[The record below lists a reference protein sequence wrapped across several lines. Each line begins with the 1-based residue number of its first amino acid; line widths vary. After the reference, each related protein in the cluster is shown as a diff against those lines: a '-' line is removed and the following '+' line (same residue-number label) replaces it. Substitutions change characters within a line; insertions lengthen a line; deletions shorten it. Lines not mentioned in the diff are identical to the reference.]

1 MCPTLFEYKDT
12 KQVETY
18 VRELFKAMTPAFREH
33 LMHSF
38 MWTEDKLDK
47 YLQRDGSL
55 KGDEL
60 KDAYSHLESL
70 LARIESF
77 SADKP
82 KKAFPT
88 YDEWVDKEYR
98 KYKAERS
105 EDIEDIQRLMDE
117 GGVVSPGKT
126 SPVDTMANDSL
137 AHYNHLKSEYETLV
151 SRSKEAGK
159 LMLSPPYKGLQVQ
172 AETMQRAIMAEIVSK
187 RL

>member
-47 YLQRDGSL
+47 YLQREGTL
-55 KGDEL
+55 RGDEL

-77 SADKP
+77 STDKP
-82 KKAFPT
+82 KKKFPT

-117 GGVVSPGKT
+117 GGVVAPGKT

-137 AHYNHLKSEYETLV
+137 AHYNHLKSEYEILV
-151 SRSKEAGK
+151 SRSKEASK
-159 LMLSPPYKGLQVQ
+159 LMLSPSYKGLQAQ
-172 AETMQRAIMAEIVSK
+172 AETMQRAIMAEIASK

>member
-1 MCPTLFEYKDT
+1 MCPTMFEYKDT

-18 VRELFKAMTPAFREH
+18 VRELFRAMTPEFREH
-33 LMHSF
+33 LMNSF
-38 MWTEDKLDK
+38 LWTEDKLDK
-47 YLQRDGSL
+47 YLQREGSL
-55 KGDEL
+55 RGDEL

-77 SADKP
+77 SAEKP
-82 KKAFPT
+82 KKAFPS

-98 KYKAERS
+98 KYKTERS
-105 EDIEDIQRLMDE
+105 EDIEDIERLVDE

-137 AHYNHLKSEYETLV
+137 SHYNHLKSEYEIVV
-151 SRSKEAGK
+151 SRSNEASK
-159 LMLSPPYKGLQVQ
+159 LMLSPPYKELQVQ